1 MLTERLHFQEIRAQ
15 NKKAW
20 PENGCRRGE
29 RQAGREDST
38 RQWGEEPGQ
47 ACLTPEVWASC
58 SGPEATSGDLL
69 RFQDRERQSPERPG
83 PGPGPDMPADP
94 GWLVALEAASCPSWY
109 NLGGPVTFLLAS
121 GPDPRGNGEERGT
134 RDP

>member
-47 ACLTPEVWASC
+47 ACLTRGV
-58 SGPEATSGDLL
+58 GLLL
-69 RFQDRERQSPERPG
+69 R
-83 PGPGPDMPADP
+83 A
-94 GWLVALEAASCPSWY
+94 
-109 NLGGPVTFLLAS
+109 
-121 GPDPRGNGEERGT
+121 RGKIR
-134 RDP
+134 